1 VRDTG
6 LTVEGKFTV
15 PSALPNTAEQ
25 VQVRRA
31 VGFVLMSA
39 LVPGS
44 VQSFAGNQRVGRVAL
59 RVFGGVAALLLL
71 IVIGLLAFRSFT
83 VGLLLTPLVAAT
95 LRVLVWV
102 LFVGWL
108 LLLLDAWRLARPLR
122 LERKPRLG
130 LTVLALA
137 SAVIA
142 GLITSVAASAFTG
155 AANLGEVLSGGGDTK
170 AKDGRYNV
178 LLLGADAAA
187 HREGLR
193 PDSINVAS
201 VDAATGRTVLFGLPR
216 NMQRVPF
223 PESSPLRT
231 LYPDGYVC
239 DDGECMLN
247 GIYTLGEEHADLY
260 PGQEAGLAAI
270 KEAVSETLGL
280 ELNYYAMV
288 DMGGFEALIDA
299 MGGIRLDIAKPIP
312 IGGVSTKIKGY
323 IEPGT
328 NVLLDGY
335 HALWFARSRAESS
348 DYERMVRQKCVMSA
362 MAQQL
367 DPMTVAT
374 KFGELSE
381 AGGDLL
387 RTDVGRGEAYELA
400 ELALKAK
407 GLKVSSVNFAPPLI
421 VSAHPDFALIRETVQ
436 KKIAQSEAK
445 DEDKSDAK
453 DKSEDKGDE
462 KKGSGS
468 AAPTTKPS
476 ATQEPAPST
485 TSPAPTGSTS
495 QAPQEPYTETEDLDA
510 VCTVS
515 G

>member
-1 VRDTG
+1 M
-6 LTVEGKFTV
+6 
-15 PSALPNTAEQ
+15 PSAMPDTAQQ

-31 VGFVLMSA
+31 IGFVLMSA
-39 LVPGS
+39 LMPGS
-44 VQSFAGNQRVGRVAL
+44 VQSFAGNRPVGRLAL
-59 RVFGGVAALLLL
+59 RVFGAVAVLL
-71 IVIGLLAFRSFT
+71 ILVVVGLLTVRSFT
-83 VGLLLTPLVAAT
+83 VGLLLTPPVAAS
-95 LRVLVWV
+95 LRVAVWV
-102 LFVGWL
+102 LFGAWL
-108 LLLLDAWRLARPLR
+108 LLLLDAWRLARPMR
-122 LERKPRLG
+122 LERRPRLG
-130 LTVLALA
+130 LTLFALVA
-137 SAVIA
+137 ALLA
-142 GLITSVAASAFTG
+142 GLVTSVAASAFTG
-155 AANLGEVLSGGGDTK
+155 AANLGGVLSGGGDTK

-178 LLLGADAAA
+178 LLLGADSAA

-223 PESSPLRT
+223 PTSSPLHA
-231 LYPDGYVC
+231 LYPDGFVC
-239 DDGECMLN
+239 DNGECMLN

-260 PGQEAGLAAI
+260 PGKEAGLTAV

-280 ELNYYAMV
+280 DLNYYAMV

-323 IEPGT
+323 IEPGK
-328 NVLLDGY
+328 NVHLDGY

-348 DYERMVRQKCVMSA
+348 NYERMVRQKCVMSA

-381 AGGDLL
+381 AGKDLL
-387 RTDVGRGEAYELA
+387 RTDLGRGEAYELA

-407 GLKVSSVNFAPPLI
+407 GLKLSSVNFAPPLI
-421 VSAHPDFALIRETVQ
+421 VSAHPDFALIRETVE
-436 KKIAQSEAK
+436 KKIEQSEAK
-445 DEDKSDAK
+445 DE
-453 DKSEDKGDE
+453 E
-462 KKGSGS
+462 KAAGEKTS
-468 AAPTTKPS
+468 AAPAES
-476 ATQEPAPST
+476 FSGGAEPEPTASKEPT
-485 TSPAPTGSTS
+485 VAPTTTES
-495 QAPQEPYTETEDLDA
+495 QAAQEPYTETEDLDA

-515 G
+515 S

>member
-1 VRDTG
+1 M
-6 LTVEGKFTV
+6 
-15 PSALPNTAEQ
+15 PSALPHTAEQ

-95 LRVLVWV
+95 LRILVWV

-223 PESSPLRT
+223 PESSPLRA
-231 LYPDGYVC
+231 LYPNGFVC

-323 IEPGT
+323 IEPGK

-421 VSAHPDFALIRETVQ
+421 VSAHPDFGLIRETVQ

-445 DEDKSDAK
+445 DKAKDAK
-453 DKSEDKGDE
+453 GA
-462 KKGSGS
+462 GS
-468 AAPTTKPS
+468 AKPTEKTSAAEKPAS
-476 ATQEPAPST
+476 TPSSSTPSEPA
-485 TSPAPTGSTS
+485 S

-515 G
+515 S

>member
-1 VRDTG
+1 
-6 LTVEGKFTV
+6 
-15 PSALPNTAEQ
+15 
-25 VQVRRA
+25 
-31 VGFVLMSA
+31 
-39 LVPGS
+39 
-44 VQSFAGNQRVGRVAL
+44 
-59 RVFGGVAALLLL
+59 
-71 IVIGLLAFRSFT
+71 
-83 VGLLLTPLVAAT
+83 
-95 LRVLVWV
+95 
-102 LFVGWL
+102 
-108 LLLLDAWRLARPLR
+108 
-122 LERKPRLG
+122 
-130 LTVLALA
+130 
-137 SAVIA
+137 
-142 GLITSVAASAFTG
+142 
-155 AANLGEVLSGGGDTK
+155 
-170 AKDGRYNV
+170 
-178 LLLGADAAA
+178 
-187 HREGLR
+187 
-193 PDSINVAS
+193 
-201 VDAATGRTVLFGLPR
+201 
-216 NMQRVPF
+216 
-223 PESSPLRT
+223 
-231 LYPDGYVC
+231 
-239 DDGECMLN
+239 MLN